1 MSDNIIEYSINTD
14 MRDLK
19 HYLSE
24 VEAIFDAE
32 TFVAEPREL
41 YEPIDYTL
49 RLGGKRIRLPTTRYR
64 LLALNP

>member
-24 VEAIFDAE
+24 VEAIFDEE
-32 TFVAEPREL
+32 TFIFEPREL
-41 YEPIDYTL
+41 YEPIDHPLSATSSKPLITNY
-49 RLGGKRIRLPTTRYR
+49 
-64 LLALNP
+64 